1 MKTYM
6 DNFATADHKPQRML
20 VQSEAVLTGAE
31 AAIIRNAVN
40 NCMQETDACLHID
53 TKNVLHA
60 DLGGINEIIH
70 AAYMMQQTGGR
81 LLLIYRSESVIAK
94 WVETTGMDKFI
105 TTAILP
111 AA

>member
-1 MKTYM
+1 MG
-6 DNFATADHKPQRML
+6 NFATADLKPKRML
-20 VQSEAVLTGAE
+20 VQPDTALTGAE
-31 AAIIRNAVN
+31 ASIIRNAVN
-40 NCMQETDACLHID
+40 NCIHETDTCLHID

-81 LLLIYRSESVIAK
+81 LVLIYRSESVMAK